1 MSVSAEYLHY
11 TASQISS
18 DCFPI
23 FPVAPKLIW
32 HVTFTIRLKQVT
44 CDWMAEQKDGARASD
59 KKINID
65 CTCMSDRLCPL
76 GGAQLLL
83 LQLVNWVEWSWKKVL
98 FFFICILHLAFN
110 TMHLFSVSSG
120 FCSPRKAKRGHLF
133 TVTEEI
139 KAVRHSVCT
148 V

>member
-18 DCFPI
+18 DCLPI

-65 CTCMSDRLCPL
+65 CTCMSGRLCPL

-83 LQLVNWVEWSWKKVL
+83 LQLVNCVEWSWKKVD
-98 FFFICILHLAFN
+98 FFICIL
-110 TMHLFSVSSG
+110 
-120 FCSPRKAKRGHLF
+120 
-133 TVTEEI
+133 
-139 KAVRHSVCT
+139 
-148 V
+148 

>member
-83 LQLVNWVEWSWKKVL
+83 LQLVNWVEWSWKKVV
-98 FFFICILHLAFN
+98 FFFYLHFTL
-110 TMHLFSVSSG
+110 G
-120 FCSPRKAKRGHLF
+120 F
-133 TVTEEI
+133 
-139 KAVRHSVCT
+139 
-148 V
+148 